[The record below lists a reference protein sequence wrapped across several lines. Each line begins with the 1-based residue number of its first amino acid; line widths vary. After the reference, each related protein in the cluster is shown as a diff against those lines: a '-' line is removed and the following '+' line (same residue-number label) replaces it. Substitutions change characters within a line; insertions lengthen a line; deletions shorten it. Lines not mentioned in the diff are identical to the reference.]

1 MASIKIAEI
10 SRTDLESHLARV
22 SITDVEHLSSYNW
35 VEASVPTIAIPGSP
49 ALWTPPQAAQRQVK
63 KDSGLIY
70 IAQNAARHPESPLE
84 PLFRALYI
92 AHPAF
97 DIRSVDLVT
106 DRNNMRK
113 LLSFVNPSLDK
124 KGLEPFTIEVEVMND
139 TAIFCRAETKTFEV
153 IGPRQYKGFGHE
165 FEKAYTTVQLKG
177 STGHHRIISYR
188 LGGMKLL
195 VRYETDG
202 YIARPSKASTPSTDS
217 RKPLQDSDNLS
228 SMLESLSLSPPKPCY
243 VGSDKSTLRIL
254 EKGQVVP
261 IESTLE
267 IKTRTSKRPIK
278 IDEVLPQL
286 WVSQTPNLV
295 RAYHRNGLFERP
307 EVEDVSGELK
317 KWEEDHHAD
326 LGKLVVLIKNL
337 ISVVKESG
345 VKAVIRYDDRC
356 DKLVVW
362 KKREGGRK
370 LLPDDLY
377 SRFIVRR

>member
-10 SRTDLESHLARV
+10 SRRDPEDLFARV
-22 SITDVEHLSSYNW
+22 SITDI
-35 VEASVPTIAIPGSP
+35 EASIPTIAVPGSP

-92 AHPAF
+92 AHPTF
-97 DIRSVDLVT
+97 DIQSVDLVT
-106 DRNNMRK
+106 DRNNIRK
-113 LLSFVNPSLDK
+113 LLSFVNPSLDNN
-124 KGLEPFTIEVEVMND
+124 GLEPFTIEVEVTND
-139 TAIFCRAETKTFEV
+139 TTIFCRAETTTFEV

-165 FEKAYTTVQLKG
+165 FEKAYTTAQLEG

-188 LGGMKLL
+188 LGGMKLV

-202 YIARPSKASTPSTDS
+202 YIARPSKASTASTDS
-217 RKPLQDSDNLS
+217 RKAIQDSDDIS
-228 SMLESLSLSPPKPCY
+228 SMLKLLSLSPQKPSY
-243 VGSDKSTLRIL
+243 AASDKSALRII
-254 EKGQVVP
+254 KGGQVIP
-261 IESTLE
+261 IDSTLE
-267 IKTRTSKRPIK
+267 IKTRPSKRRIE
-278 IDEVLPQL
+278 IDKVLPQL

-307 EVEDVSGELK
+307 EVEDVSLELK
-317 KWEEDHHAD
+317 KWETDHQMD
-326 LGKLVVLIKNL
+326 LAKLVILIKTI

-345 VKAVIRYDDRC
+345 AKAVIRYDDQC

-362 KKREGGRK
+362 KCQDPRK
-370 LLPDDLY
+370 MLPDDLY
-377 SRFIVRR
+377 SSFSVQ